1 MNTNTNEKDQENL
14 QVEPKSDGAQDRP
27 ALRSLFQRRDFKL
40 LWLGEAVSLIGD
52 QFYLIALPWLVL
64 QLTGNALAMGSVLAL
79 AGIPR
84 ALFMLVGGAL
94 TDRFTPRTIMLAS
107 NLGRMLLV
115 GLLALWV
122 WNGRIELWML
132 YIMALT
138 FGLIDAF
145 FYPAQSAIVPRIVG
159 KEQLPMANSVIQGTA
174 QLSLF
179 AGPVLA
185 GLLISFLDNPVVTGL
200 PAGAGELRGISLAF
214 ALDAVTF
221 LASAITLWKI
231 SPGVQASQND
241 SERNESLLKSIRKLL
256 VVVWEDVSLRTF
268 FLLIA
273 ISNFLINGPLF
284 VGIPVLANS
293 RFPEGAAA
301 FGILMSAYGGG
312 SLLGILLAGILP
324 APPTNRL
331 GIVLGLVWS
340 GLGLGVAA
348 LGVISSTY
356 LAATVTLLMGAANGY
371 VVILFISWLQKRTPA
386 AMLGRMMSLLMF
398 ASVGLQP
405 LSNMLTGAFLNLAA
419 SALFLVSGSLMAG
432 LVLLM
437 LFFNPSIRSM
447 ETDNVQLA
455 AAAD

>member
-1 MNTNTNEKDQENL
+1 
-14 QVEPKSDGAQDRP
+14 
-27 ALRSLFQRRDFKL
+27 
-40 LWLGEAVSLIGD
+40 
-52 QFYLIALPWLVL
+52 
-64 QLTGNALAMGSVLAL
+64 
-79 AGIPR
+79 
-84 ALFMLVGGAL
+84 
-94 TDRFTPRTIMLAS
+94 
-107 NLGRMLLV
+107 
-115 GLLALWV
+115 
-122 WNGRIELWML
+122 
-132 YIMALT
+132 MALT

-324 APPTNRL
+324 APPTRRL

-386 AMLGRMMSLLMF
+386 DMLGRMMSLLMF